1 MCAGSLTQGFRDMLD
16 IYILQALADVGEVDL
31 NFHRV
36 AIDCPSRCNHS
47 CIALSS
53 FEDHGYVYL
62 FILFMAGLVGLMEKS
77 GGLLGIT
84 EALKGYVKTSRSA
97 QGASFLAGCIIFFDD
112 YANCLVAG
120 YSMRPLADACGMS
133 REKLAFIVDATAAPI
148 ASIVPISSWVGFEIG
163 LIQEE
168 VNKVYSLYD
177 SPSVSESGF
186 CEYCSEHQLFDRPKY
201 SFVFVLIRVSVMSK
215 KLCFW
220 KPSSTGIIAYFCYSS
235 FR

>member
-1 MCAGSLTQGFRDMLD
+1 
-16 IYILQALADVGEVDL
+16 
-31 NFHRV
+31 
-36 AIDCPSRCNHS
+36 
-47 CIALSS
+47 
-53 FEDHGYVYL
+53 
-62 FILFMAGLVGLMEKS
+62 MEKS

-84 EALKGYVKTSRSA
+84 EALKGYVKTSRAA
-97 QGASFLAGCIIFFDD
+97 QSASFLAGCIIFFDD

-177 SPSVSESGF
+177 SPSISESGF
-186 CEYCSEHQLFDRPKY
+186 CE
-201 SFVFVLIRVSVMSK
+201 
-215 KLCFW
+215 
-220 KPSSTGIIAYFCYSS
+220 
-235 FR
+235 